1 MEYTVKKCSRRM
13 NVCLNEHKSNFDIVL
28 QIINYVY
35 VLCFVCECV
44 FRFSLYVTHMMML
57 CTLFF
62 YYLAFH
68 SFGSSFFFVLCSI
81 SFSPVSLSLSPS
93 FPFVFL
99 FLSGCLSISHM
110 CLHERACWVCVYFML
125 VIIVLFHFMCRCG
138 VVNAYLHVCY
148 NW

>member
-68 SFGSSFFFVLCSI
+68 SFGSSFFFCS
-81 SFSPVSLSLSPS
+81 
-93 FPFVFL
+93 VFNL
-99 FLSGCLSISHM
+99 FLSRISITISLFPLCISLSVWLSVYFSYVSARTRV
-110 CLHERACWVCVYFML
+110 LGVCVFYASHHCF
-125 VIIVLFHFMCRCG
+125 VSFYVSVRCG
-138 VVNAYLHVCY
+138 EFVFACVL
-148 NW
+148 